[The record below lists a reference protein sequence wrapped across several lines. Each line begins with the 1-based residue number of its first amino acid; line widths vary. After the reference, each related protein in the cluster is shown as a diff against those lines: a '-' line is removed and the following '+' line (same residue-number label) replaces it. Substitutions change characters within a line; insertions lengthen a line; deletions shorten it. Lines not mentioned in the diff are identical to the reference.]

1 MAETK
6 AGFRT
11 SEFWIALVISVVT
24 LLGSSGLV
32 VAGSST
38 ERIVGYIVAGLIAM
52 GYTGTRASVKKKTVE
67 LVKNGVSEKPAD
79 PVA

>member
-1 MAETK
+1 MPETK

-38 ERIVGYIVAGLIAM
+38 EKIVGYIVAALVAL
-52 GYTGTRASVKKKTVE
+52 GYTGIRGSLKKVEAVTRGDA
-67 LVKNGVSEKPAD
+67 EKPAG